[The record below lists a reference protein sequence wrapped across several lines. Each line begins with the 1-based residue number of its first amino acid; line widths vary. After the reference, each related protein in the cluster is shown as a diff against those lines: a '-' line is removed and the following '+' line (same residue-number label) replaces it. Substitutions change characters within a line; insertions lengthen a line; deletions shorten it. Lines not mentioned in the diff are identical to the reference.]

1 MGGEP
6 LHTIVLDESAFA
18 AAAML
23 AAPIDLEEMKV
34 KQLSA
39 ELEAMYRLKRDEYL
53 PSQRDT
59 HYSSKVH
66 DRYHKISIDFF

>member
-39 ELEAMYRLKRDEYL
+39 ELEAMYC
-53 PSQRDT
+53 T
-59 HYSSKVH
+59 A
-66 DRYHKISIDFF
+66 